1 VDAKNSFGTSTKGLS
16 LRVWDSFAL
25 RDAGEIV
32 ADPAAPTDPAA
43 P

>member
-1 VDAKNSFGTSTKGLS
+1 
-16 LRVWDSFAL
+16 VWDSFAL